1 MAFQLTRNIETLK
14 QYAKETRINIIK
26 MLTEAGSGH
35 PGGSLSAADLVT
47 ALLFG
52 VMKHDPT
59 NPTWEGRD
67 RFIMSKGH
75 CIPAWYSVLAK
86 AGYFKEEELM
96 SLRKYGSFLQGHPD
110 RVRFDAIEA
119 STGSLGQGLS
129 IALGMA
135 LAARMDKKDYRTY
148 CMIGDGESQEGQIW
162 EAAMAA
168 GH

>member
-1 MAFQLTRNIETLK
+1 MT
-14 QYAKETRINIIK
+14 
-26 MLTEAGSGH
+26 
-35 PGGSLSAADLVT
+35 
-47 ALLFG
+47 
-52 VMKHDPT
+52 
-59 NPTWEGRD
+59 
-67 RFIMSKGH
+67 
-75 CIPAWYSVLAK
+75 
-86 AGYFKEEELM
+86 
-96 SLRKYGSFLQGHPD
+96 LRKYGSFLQGHPD

-168 GH
+168 GHYKVDNLTAILDNNNGQIDGFVEDVMSLTSDWR